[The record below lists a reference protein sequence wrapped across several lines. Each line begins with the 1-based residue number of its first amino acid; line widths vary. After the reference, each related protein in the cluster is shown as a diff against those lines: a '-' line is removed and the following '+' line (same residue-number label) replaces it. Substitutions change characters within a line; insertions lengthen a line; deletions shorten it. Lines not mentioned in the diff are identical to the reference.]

1 MSMQSDTREQML
13 LNRLKYLETPL
24 CRAIMS
30 DEQRKKEIKEATDDF
45 RNFLRVKESV
55 KLYGGRLHPGVL
67 QVFMDHHLY
76 G

>member
-1 MSMQSDTREQML
+1 ML

-24 CRAIMS
+24 CRSIMS
-30 DEQRKKEIKEATDDF
+30 EEQRIKEIKEATEEF

-55 KLYGGRLHPGVL
+55 KLYGARLHPGVL
-67 QVFMDHHLY
+67 QVYMDQHLY